1 MKAVIYARY
10 SSDSQREE
18 SIDGQIRECTDYAKY
33 NGITIIGTYIDR
45 ALSARSDAR
54 PEFQRMI
61 KDSAK
66 HIFDVV
72 IVWRLD
78 RFSRDRYD
86 SAHYKRILKK
96 NGVKVISAKENISEG
111 PEGIILESML
121 EGYAEYFSAELSE
134 KIHRGQKE
142 NALKGKNNGGAIP
155 LGYLLGDDQKLV
167 IDPLTSPLVQ
177 EAFTRYAEGETVKA
191 IVDSFNERGL
201 RTKSNSPFNLNS
213 FETMFRNRKYIGEYK
228 YQDVII
234 PGGVPAIVSDE
245 LFNRVQERKDK
256 NKRAPARA
264 KADDEYLLTTKLIC
278 GDCERLMV
286 GESGRSHTGK
296 SHYYYK
302 CGAAKRSRGCKRKA
316 IKKDWIEKIVVIV
329 TINRVLKDEEIDRI
343 SEKLVIMQEQENTL
357 LPTLRQQLAET
368 EKGIDNLLNA
378 IQQGLF
384 NVSAKK
390 RMDEL
395 ETKKENLEVSI
406 LQAEL
411 ARPKYTK
418 DEMVRWISQFKYGD
432 VDSVDY
438 QRQIIDIFVNSIRV
452 FDDRLIFTYNYR
464 DGTET
469 IPIADIEAA
478 LGSDLGG
485 GSPPVKSGVSGFFT
499 TLKPLD
505 FCPYSKNLLKLVLL
519 LKLRE

>member
-1 MKAVIYARY
+1 
-10 SSDSQREE
+10 
-18 SIDGQIRECTDYAKY
+18 
-33 NGITIIGTYIDR
+33 
-45 ALSARSDAR
+45 
-54 PEFQRMI
+54 
-61 KDSAK
+61 
-66 HIFDVV
+66 
-72 IVWRLD
+72 
-78 RFSRDRYD
+78 
-86 SAHYKRILKK
+86 
-96 NGVKVISAKENISEG
+96 
-111 PEGIILESML
+111 
-121 EGYAEYFSAELSE
+121 
-134 KIHRGQKE
+134 
-142 NALKGKNNGGAIP
+142 
-155 LGYLLGDDQKLV
+155 
-167 IDPLTSPLVQ
+167 
-177 EAFTRYAEGETVKA
+177 
-191 IVDSFNERGL
+191 
-201 RTKSNSPFNLNS
+201 
-213 FETMFRNRKYIGEYK
+213 MFRNRKYIGEYK

-234 PGGVPAIVSDE
+234 PGGVPAIISDE

-302 CGAAKRSRGCKRKA
+302 CGTAKRSRGCKRKA

-329 TINRVLKDEEIDRI
+329 TINKVLKDEEIDRI
-343 SEKLVIMQEQENTL
+343 SDKLVIMQEQENTL

-395 ETKKENLEVSI
+395 EAQKEHLEVSI

-411 ARPKYTK
+411 ARPQYTK
-418 DEMVRWISQFKYGD
+418 DEMIRWISQFKYGD
-432 VDSVDY
+432 VDSIDY

-469 IPIADIEAA
+469 IPITDIEAA
-478 LGSDLGG
+478 LGSDFAG
-485 GSPPVKSGVSGFFT
+485 GSPPQT
-499 TLKPLD
+499 
-505 FCPYSKNLLKLVLL
+505 
-519 LKLRE
+519 